1 MEVRDPVHGSISVTN
16 DEVTILDTP
25 EYQRLRSIKQLGVS
39 EFSFPAATHNR
50 YLHSIGVCH
59 LAGRAFDQVF
69 SATEFKNSKTRARL
83 RQCFRLAA
91 LLHDVGHGPLSHV
104 TEAVMPPLKDLDVK
118 AYEHRL
124 KSMYQLGVVPSLDR
138 QANHE
143 DYTIKYITDS
153 PLAETITKTFSDISP
168 IHIICLIDKTIASP
182 DDFFVDNGIDY
193 RPVLSQLVSSELDVD
208 RLDYLER
215 DSYFCGTNYGTIDL
229 EWILTNLQMH
239 MVEDKMYLALGRRA
253 LYTFDDFLLSR
264 HHMNLM
270 VYFHH
275 KSIIYEEMLIRY
287 LESEDC
293 TFRLPADINQYTFY
307 NDYKLFEHLTQV
319 KNPWAQR
326 VAQRR
331 PYRNLIE
338 FHNVTDPQRPER
350 IKHRLEQLG
359 IDVIRASS
367 HVRLSKYHS
376 SSAED
381 RALPIYVVD
390 QYDRREKP
398 VPIEQSTKI
407 FHSYEGERVIDRV
420 YVPPEKYDD
429 AKRILEVEKL

>member
-1 MEVRDPVHGSISVTN
+1 
-16 DEVTILDTP
+16 
-25 EYQRLRSIKQLGVS
+25 
-39 EFSFPAATHNR
+39 
-50 YLHSIGVCH
+50 
-59 LAGRAFDQVF
+59 
-69 SATEFKNSKTRARL
+69 
-83 RQCFRLAA
+83 
-91 LLHDVGHGPLSHV
+91 
-104 TEAVMPPLKDLDVK
+104 
-118 AYEHRL
+118 
-124 KSMYQLGVVPSLDR
+124 
-138 QANHE
+138 
-143 DYTIKYITDS
+143 
-153 PLAETITKTFSDISP
+153 
-168 IHIICLIDKTIASP
+168 
-182 DDFFVDNGIDY
+182 
-193 RPVLSQLVSSELDVD
+193 
-208 RLDYLER
+208 
-215 DSYFCGTNYGTIDL
+215 
-229 EWILTNLQMH
+229 
-239 MVEDKMYLALGRRA
+239 
-253 LYTFDDFLLSR
+253 
-264 HHMNLM
+264 MNLM

-293 TFRLPADINQYTFY
+293 TFRLPADINEYTFY

-350 IKHRLEQLG
+350 IKQRLELMG

-420 YVPPEKYDD
+420 YVPPEKYEE
-429 AKRILEVEKL
+429 AKKLLETEKL

>member
-1 MEVRDPVHGSISVTN
+1 MEIRDPVHGTITMS
-16 DEVTILDTP
+16 DEEVTILDTP

-69 SATEFKNSKTRARL
+69 SITTFANSQTRSRL

-104 TEAVMPPLKDLDVK
+104 TEAVMPPLKELNVK
-118 AYEHRL
+118 AYQNRL
-124 KSMYQLGVVPSLDR
+124 KSMYQLGIVSSLDR

-153 PLAETITKTFSDISP
+153 PLAQTIKETFSDISP
-168 IHIICLIDKTIASP
+168 LHIICLIDKTIASP
-182 DDFFVDNGIDY
+182 DDFFIDKGIDY

-215 DSYFCGTNYGTIDL
+215 DSYFCGTNYGNIDL
-229 EWILTNLQMH
+229 EWILSNLQMH
-239 MVEDKMYLALGRRA
+239 LVEDKMFLALGRRA

-287 LESEDC
+287 LESPDC
-293 TFRLPADINQYTFY
+293 TFRLPADINDYTFY

-319 KNPWAQR
+319 KNPWAVR

-338 FHNVTDPQRPER
+338 FHNVTDTQRPER
-350 IKHRLEQLG
+350 IKNRLEETG
-359 IDVIRASS
+359 IDAIWASS

-390 QYDRREKP
+390 QYDKREKP

-420 YVPPEKYDD
+420 YVPPEKYDQ
-429 AKRILEVEKL
+429 AQKLIEGESL

>member
-1 MEVRDPVHGSISVTN
+1 MEVRDPVHGSIAVSD
-16 DEVTILDTP
+16 DEVAILDAP
-25 EYQRLRSIKQLGVS
+25 EYQRLRSIKQLGLS

-59 LAGRAFDQVF
+59 LAGRAFDQIF
-69 SATEFKNSKTRARL
+69 NNFQFKNKKFSARL

-91 LLHDVGHGPLSHV
+91 LLHDIGHGPLSHV

-118 AYEHRL
+118 VYQNRL
-124 KSMYQLGVVPSLDR
+124 KSMYRLGIVVSLDR

-143 DYTIKYITDS
+143 DYTLKYITDS
-153 PLAETITKTFSDISP
+153 PLTETIKQTFSDISP
-168 IHIICLIDKTIASP
+168 VHIICLIDKTIACP
-182 DDFFVDNGIDY
+182 DDFFVDDGVDY
-193 RPVLSQLVSSELDVD
+193 RPILSQLVSSELDVD

-215 DSYFCGTNYGTIDL
+215 DSYFCGTNYGNIDL
-229 EWILTNLQMH
+229 EWILSNLRTHQ
-239 MVEDKMYLALGRRA
+239 VDNKVYLALSRRA
-253 LYTFDDFLLSR
+253 IYTFDDFLLSR

-275 KSIIYEEMLIRY
+275 KSIIYEEMLIKY
-287 LESEDC
+287 LASEDC
-293 TFRLPADINQYTFY
+293 TFRLPADINEYTLY

-319 KNPWAQR
+319 TNPWAVR
-326 VAQRR
+326 MAQRR

-338 FHNVTDPQRPER
+338 FHNVTDNKRPER
-350 IKHRLEQLG
+350 IKNRLEESG
-359 IDVIRASS
+359 IDSIWASS
-367 HVRLSKYHS
+367 HLRLSKYHS

-390 QYDRREKP
+390 PYDKREKP

-407 FHSYEGERVIDRV
+407 FHAYEGERVIDRV
-420 YVPPEKYDD
+420 YVPPEMFDQ
-429 AKRILEVEKL
+429 AQKLIDTENL

>member
-1 MEVRDPVHGSISVTN
+1 MEIRDPVHGSITVTD
-16 DEVTILDTP
+16 DEVIILDTP

-69 SATEFKNSKTRARL
+69 SAVKLSKPDTRARL

-104 TEAVMPPLKDLDVK
+104 TEAVMPPLKDLNVR
-118 AYEHRL
+118 AYDHRL
-124 KSMYQLGVVPSLDR
+124 KSMYRLGIVASLDR

-153 PLAETITKTFSDISP
+153 PLAEAIKNTFPDITP
-168 IHIICLIDKTIASP
+168 NHIICLIDKTIASP

-215 DSYFCGTNYGTIDL
+215 DSYFCGTNYGNIDL
-229 EWILTNLQMH
+229 EWILSNLQMH
-239 MVEDKMYLALGRRA
+239 LVDGKMFLALGRRA

-287 LESEDC
+287 LDSPDC
-293 TFRLPADINQYTFY
+293 TFRLPADINEYTFF

-319 KNPWAQR
+319 KNPWAMR

-338 FHNVTDPQRPER
+338 FHNVTDSKRPER
-350 IKHRLEQLG
+350 IKDRLEELG
-359 IDVIRASS
+359 IDAIWASS

-381 RALPIYVVD
+381 RALAIYVVD
-390 QYDRREKP
+390 QYDKREKP

-420 YVPPEKYDD
+420 YVSPEKYEQ
-429 AKRILEVEKL
+429 AQRVVESEKL